1 MVPHSH
7 ITGKANVSGTSAQYT
22 LDQIESSKQEP
33 LKLRAII
40 KKTSSAILKRPEH
53 RMGEQ
58 LVLSGEKVCS
68 KYLLFSHYKLQKPLH
83 FPLPNPFPLLAHG
96 RAMCLQG

>member
-7 ITGKANVSGTSAQYT
+7 ITGKVDVSGTSAQHT
-22 LDQIESSKQEP
+22 LEEIKNSKPEP

-40 KKTSSAILKRPEH
+40 KETSSAILKGPEH

-58 LVLSGEKVCS
+58 RVPFGEKVCS
-68 KYLLFSHYKLQKPLH
+68 KYSLFSYYKLQKSLH
-83 FPLPNPFPLLAHG
+83 FPLPNPFVLLAHS